1 MTLSSEFAFEG
12 FRLLKKKPWLFMAWG
27 LAYVLLAVA
36 ISAAMIGPFI
46 QLIDHAKSLEAGS
59 QSGKPDIKTV
69 LDFYAA
75 FLPILA
81 LAAPL
86 GLIVGA
92 MFRAAVFRAI
102 LAPKDKGLFY
112 FKLGG
117 DELRQL
123 VVMLAVSIISALL
136 FLAVSLGA
144 GLLIAATVAATS
156 MLTSLAKGLII
167 ALVSIVVVCA
177 ALFFIFTFMVRIS
190 LAGAQTFATKEIR
203 IFESVNLTQGNAW
216 NLFVG
221 YFIIF
226 VIAFGIGI
234 VLSIVRLGATLSGV
248 SAFSSMNTA
257 TLEAMAKGHMP
268 ADMSVFG
275 LPLALVALYF
285 IVQCIV
291 GIVISA
297 SYYAASMAAYKEL
310 TAEEA

>member
-36 ISAAMIGPFI
+36 ISAAMNGPFI

-221 YFIIF
+221 
-226 VIAFGIGI
+226 IGI

-310 TAEEA
+310 TAEKA

>member
-1 MTLSSEFAFEG
+1 
-12 FRLLKKKPWLFMAWG
+12 
-27 LAYVLLAVA
+27 
-36 ISAAMIGPFI
+36 
-46 QLIDHAKSLEAGS
+46 
-59 QSGKPDIKTV
+59 
-69 LDFYAA
+69 
-75 FLPILA
+75 
-81 LAAPL
+81 
-86 GLIVGA
+86 
-92 MFRAAVFRAI
+92 
-102 LAPKDKGLFY
+102 
-112 FKLGG
+112 
-117 DELRQL
+117 
-123 VVMLAVSIISALL
+123 
-136 FLAVSLGA
+136 
-144 GLLIAATVAATS
+144 
-156 MLTSLAKGLII
+156 
-167 ALVSIVVVCA
+167 
-177 ALFFIFTFMVRIS
+177 MVRIS

-310 TAEEA
+310 TAEKA